1 MKPTRVNSVVVRC
14 STDEFLLRPLS
25 TKIASQVQK
34 LMTIFI
40 EESKVKPQAW
50 CEEERAAST
59 SR

>member
-14 STDEFLLRPLS
+14 STDEFLLPLS